1 MKERNENKSKG
12 QATSALVPKVKKDE
26 NGNQIIDKYT
36 GKPVMVMEKVQTKE
50 TFLTLR
56 ATLANN
62 YWEMINK
69 FGPRAYARFPH
80 NHRLLG

>member
-1 MKERNENKSKG
+1 
-12 QATSALVPKVKKDE
+12 
-26 NGNQIIDKYT
+26 
-36 GKPVMVMEKVQTKE
+36 MVMEKVQTKE